1 MADSDINS
9 DSPDNLS
16 ESQERQ
22 DENTQAGFALDEA
35 RPVCPKCLSPCH
47 PLASY
52 CSNCDSNQAVNP
64 LATYMPFVNIRFNY
78 GAFGIMWRRIWYD
91 KETSAPMKWLYLAM
105 IILFTPILLVF
116 GLPAIVTRRIEDARL
131 RNKVTIALYAVVIM
145 LLLLFLLW
153 SVLQPAAPTLPA
165 LPYVPDPLPY

>member
-16 ESQERQ
+16 ESQQRQ
-22 DENTQAGFALDEA
+22 DENTQGGFALDEA
-35 RPVCPKCLSPCH
+35 WPVCPKCLTPCH

-78 GAFGIMWRRIWYD
+78 GAFGIMWRRIWYE
-91 KETSAPMKWLYLAM
+91 KETSAPVKWLYLVV
-105 IILFTPILLVF
+105 IVLFAPIVIVF
-116 GLPAIVTRRIEDARL
+116 GLPAIATSRIKGARL
-131 RNKVTIALYAVVIM
+131 RNVATIVLYAVLI
-145 LLLLFLLW
+145 LLALFFLLQW
-153 SVLQPAAPTLPA
+153 VLRPATPIPHGLP
-165 LPYVPDPLPY
+165 

>member
-1 MADSDINS
+1 LVIIVESDINS
-9 DSPDNLS
+9 DSSDNLS

-22 DENTQAGFALDEA
+22 DENTQGGFALDEA
-35 RPVCPKCLSPCH
+35 WPVCPKCLTPCH

-91 KETSAPMKWLYLAM
+91 KETSALLKGLYLVV
-105 IILFTPILLVF
+105 IVLFAPIVIVF
-116 GLPAIVTRRIEDARL
+116 GLPAVAASKIKDARL
-131 RNKVTIALYAVVIM
+131 RNVATIVLYAVVI
-145 LLLLFLLW
+145 LLALFFLLQW
-153 SVLQPAAPTLPA
+153 VLRLAAPIPHGLP
-165 LPYVPDPLPY
+165 

>member
-1 MADSDINS
+1 VDSDINS
-9 DSPDNLS
+9 DSSNNLS

-22 DENTQAGFALDEA
+22 DENTQGGFALDEA
-35 RPVCPKCLSPCH
+35 WPVCPKCLTPCH

-91 KETSAPMKWLYLAM
+91 KGTSALLKGVYLVV
-105 IILFTPILLVF
+105 IILFAPIVLVF
-116 GLPAIVTRRIEDARL
+116 GLPAVATSKIKDARL
-131 RNKVTIALYAVVIM
+131 RNIATTALYAVVI
-145 LLLLFLLW
+145 LLLMFFLLHM
-153 SVLQPAAPTLPA
+153 VLRPVAPIPPG
-165 LPYVPDPLPY
+165 LPYIPKPVPY